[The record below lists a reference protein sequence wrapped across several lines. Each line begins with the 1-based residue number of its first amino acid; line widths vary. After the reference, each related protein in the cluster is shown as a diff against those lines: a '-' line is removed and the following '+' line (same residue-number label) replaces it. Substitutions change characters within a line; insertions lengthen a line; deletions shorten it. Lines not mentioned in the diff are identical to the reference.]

1 MKSRIALLLFMS
13 LALCLKDNS
22 YTSTITF
29 STNGITSSGEGVEIS
44 DTTATITKAGS
55 YLVKGKSEEGNIV
68 ISVDSVNLYLENLEL
83 SSKKTSPIIVN
94 SKLNDIKIISI
105 ENVILND
112 YEDSSTT
119 SGECATIKIKKKSKV
134 TFKNK
139 KDFKLNGECKNIIKG
154 GAQATIIFGSSKGE
168 YTIVGNKTAIASDGL
183 LKFNGGIFNITT
195 KTGDAI
201 KSSPEDDDT
210 DSLGKIIINDGTFNI
225 QSFSDAFQ
233 AKNKI
238 LIKNG
243 IFNIKTENG
252 YQSKTFDKD
261 TGSAK
266 GFKVSNN
273 VTGCEIRVSNGTFSL
288 NTADD
293 GFHSNS
299 NLTLIN
305 GNYTIY
311 SKDDGLHAEFHLLI
325 GKKDSTT
332 GPNINILYSYEAIEG
347 MSIRIYSGKI
357 IATATDDGLNAA
369 GGSSSSDERPS
380 PPHLLGEGPN
390 PGPSGGGNS
399 SYFISIYGGE
409 INVFCDGDGLDSNG
423 NVFIH
428 GGDINIFS
436 KTTGDNEP
444 IDHDGNFTLF
454 SATVLGVGSKG
465 MTYVHNGIS
474 KGNQMCAYYS
484 QSITKNKILKI
495 KNGDGDIVKQGN
507 ITKNIDYIFYT
518 SPDLDNKHELYICD
532 SNGSNEKKYS
542 LTFKNPTSGSDDQ
555 DKSTDDGG
563 AEIDDKDADEEDDG
577 DDDDGK
583 DDGSDDDGK
592 DDGSDDEGKDDA
604 DDDDGEGG
612 EGKNGGDG
620 NNSTKTFLIVFFSIL
635 IPLVL
640 IILLIVFLK
649 RRKAKK
655 YGEISI
661 HNITSNLV
669 ES

>member
-1 MKSRIALLLFMS
+1 MTSKIFLILFMS
-13 LALCLKDNS
+13 LTFCIEDNL
-22 YTSTITF
+22 YTSTISF

-44 DTTATITKAGS
+44 DMTATIKKAGS
-55 YLVKGKSEEGNIV
+55 YLITGKSEEGNI
-68 ISVDSVNLYLENLEL
+68 ITSVDNVKLYLKNLEL

-112 YEDSSTT
+112 NEDSSTT
-119 SGECATIKIKKKSKV
+119 TGECATIKIKKKSKV
-134 TFKNK
+134 IFQNR
-139 KDFKLNGECKNIIKG
+139 KDFKLNGECKNVIKG
-154 GAQATIIFGSSKGE
+154 GAQASIIFGSSNGE
-168 YTIVGNKTAIASDGL
+168 YTINANKTAIASDGL
-183 LKFNGGIFNITT
+183 LKFNGGKFILTT

-201 KSSPEDDDT
+201 KSSPENDDI
-210 DSLGKIIINDGTFNI
+210 DSLGKIIINNGNFNI
-225 QSFSDAFQ
+225 ESFGDAFQ

-243 IFNIKTENG
+243 TFDIKTENG

-273 VTGCEIRVSNGTFSL
+273 VTGCEIRISNGDFSL

-293 GFHSNS
+293 AFHSNG

-305 GNYTIY
+305 GNYKIY

-325 GKKDSTT
+325 GKKDSTI

-357 IATATDDGLNAA
+357 NSTATDDGLNAA
-369 GGSSSSDERPS
+369 GGSSSDEKPS
-380 PPHLLGEGPN
+380 PPHLIGEGPN

-454 SATVLGVGSKG
+454 SAIVLGVGSKG
-465 MTYVHNGIS
+465 MTYVHNGIN
-474 KGNQMCAYYS
+474 KGNQMYAYCS
-484 QSITKNKILKI
+484 QSISKNKMIKI
-495 KNGDGDIVKQGN
+495 KDGDGDIVKQGN

-555 DKSTDDGG
+555 DKRIDDGG
-563 AEIDDKDADEEDDG
+563 AEIDDEDADEKDDEDDEDEKDDGERGDEKDDGEEEDG
-577 DDDDGK
+577 DDDGK
-583 DDGSDDDGK
+583 GGDV
-592 DDGSDDEGKDDA
+592 
-604 DDDDGEGG
+604 DDDDEKG
-612 EGKNGGDG
+612 G
-620 NNSTKTFLIVFFSIL
+620 NNNGTKTFLICFFSIL
-635 IPLVL
+635 IPLIL
-640 IILLIVFLK
+640 IILLIIFFK
-649 RRKAKK
+649 RRKTKK
-655 YGEISI
+655 NGDESI
-661 HNITSNLV
+661 TNLTSNLV